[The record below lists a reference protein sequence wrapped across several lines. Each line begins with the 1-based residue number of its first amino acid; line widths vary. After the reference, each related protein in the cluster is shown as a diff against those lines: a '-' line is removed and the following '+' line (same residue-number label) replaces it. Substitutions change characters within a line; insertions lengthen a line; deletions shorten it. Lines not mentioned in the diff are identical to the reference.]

1 MAVNLGQF
9 LSANSPLP
17 SGTVL
22 EHLLALQFGAGQGE
36 TVFASKFCVVT
47 GEDRLEV
54 TNRVKRKA
62 PAESARRPPKEAAP
76 TDKRAYSF
84 FTVPS
89 VTAFTDSGDEV
100 FVSEKQNAVLVAKE
114 FDQIT
119 INRKKGQP

>member
-1 MAVNLGQF
+1 MTTGEYLVAH
-9 LSANSPLP
+9 SPLQ
-17 SGTVL
+17 SGTAL
-22 EHLLALQFGAGQGE
+22 DHFLALQFGAGQGE